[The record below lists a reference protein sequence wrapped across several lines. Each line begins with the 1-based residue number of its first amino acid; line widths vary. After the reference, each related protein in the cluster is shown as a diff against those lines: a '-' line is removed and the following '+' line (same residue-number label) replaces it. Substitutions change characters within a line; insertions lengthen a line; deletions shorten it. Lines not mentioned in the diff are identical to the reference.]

1 MQNNVK
7 LSIRK
12 LAGYFDLLLK
22 KKKKFRSSKT
32 LCLRATCK
40 FHANLKSYIESKNGS
55 WRLSEISG
63 LYKF

>member
-22 KKKKFRSSKT
+22 KKK
-32 LCLRATCK
+32 
-40 FHANLKSYIESKNGS
+40 N
-55 WRLSEISG
+55 SEVQKR
-63 LYKF
+63 YV

>member
-22 KKKKFRSSKT
+22 KKKKIQ
-32 LCLRATCK
+32 K
-40 FHANLKSYIESKNGS
+40 FKNVMFKSNL
-55 WRLSEISG
+55 
-63 LYKF
+63 

>member
-12 LAGYFDLLLK
+12 LAGYFDLLL
-22 KKKKFRSSKT
+22 KKKFRSSKT

-55 WRLSEISG
+55 WRLSEIYG
-63 LYKF
+63 MYKF